1 MLNEQTLEAELKDTS
16 ETFVLLSYITMYSFF
31 CPFIAI
37 MVLINNLLVGRF
49 QRRVQLLF
57 IIRKPMMKENGI
69 GFFEDI
75 VGILSKM
82 TVIMNCVFLFWFRA
96 IYAHTIIHVT
106 TFLQP
111 FMPNIDYRAKIILK
125 NTVKQMEKISGIM
138 KDIELLPPAER
149 KVVEY
154 EMAVKFIV
162 IIVIMEH
169 FLFLMKFLI
178 EEYIP
183 DIAPWVKRSEIA
195 TQFQIERIALEQKEI
210 EKKDAVNELRN

>member
-1 MLNEQTLEAELKDTS
+1 
-16 ETFVLLSYITMYSFF
+16 
-31 CPFIAI
+31 
-37 MVLINNLLVGRF
+37 
-49 QRRVQLLF
+49 
-57 IIRKPMMKENGI
+57 MMKENGI